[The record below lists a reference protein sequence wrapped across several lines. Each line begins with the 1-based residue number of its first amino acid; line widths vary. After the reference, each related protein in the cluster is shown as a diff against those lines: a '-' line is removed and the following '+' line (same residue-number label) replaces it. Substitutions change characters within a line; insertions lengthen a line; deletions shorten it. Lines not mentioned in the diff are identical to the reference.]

1 MNSGK
6 RPVAAS
12 SASLTPKQQRFVQE
26 YLKAQNATQAAIRAG
41 YSEKTAK
48 QQGSRLLNVPPI
60 AAAVRAG
67 QKRVAAKAE
76 VTVDSLMAELEQ
88 ARRMAL
94 KEKQPSAAVTATMGK
109 GKLAGLLVEK
119 RHHTGAI
126 GTYDLSKI
134 TDDELDRLEQ
144 ILGPLADA
152 GGDPSGEGQAG
163 V

>member
-1 MNSGK
+1 MAKNKPG
-6 RPVAAS
+6 RRGA
-12 SASLTPKQQRFVQE
+12 LTPKQQRFVAE
-26 YLKAQNATQAAIRAG
+26 YLKDQNAAQAAIRTG

-48 QQGSRLLNVPPI
+48 QQGSRLLTVPAI

-76 VTVDSLMAELEQ
+76 VTVDSLLAELEQ
-88 ARRMAL
+88 ARRLAL
-94 KEKQPSAAVTATMGK
+94 KEKQASAAVTATLGK
-109 GKLAGLLVEK
+109 AKLAGLLVEK

-134 TDDELDRLEQ
+134 TDHDLDRLEQ

-152 GGDPSGEGQAG
+152 GGDPSGEGEAG
-163 V
+163 G